1 MNRRQFTRHVLQY
14 AGIGFGAGLGV
25 EVLAHLGSNRL
36 GSLSA
41 QNLPLPPL
49 DSPVLD
55 SPVVDPSPSGEVG
68 LGVSLTWLQHSCVL
82 FEDPALRVLVN
93 PFRAIGC
100 TAGYAEPA
108 IDADL
113 VLISSRLFDEG
124 YLQIV
129 PGNPRVLLEAGDYR
143 VDGIRFQGV
152 RMAHDATTPQGNRF
166 GTNVGWRWTQ
176 GGVDIVHLGGAA
188 APINREQSIL
198 LARPDLLLIPVGGGP
213 KNYDPQGAR
222 AAIDA
227 LQPKLV
233 IPTMYRT
240 EAADD
245 SCELGSLDAFLSLVG
260 GAVQQ
265 SPGNTLLV
273 TPQSFPPTGFA
284 VVTFGG

>member
-1 MNRRQFTRHVLQY
+1 MNRRQFARHVLQY
-14 AGIGFGAGLGV
+14 AGVGFGASLGA

-41 QNLPLPPL
+41 QELPLPPL
-49 DSPVLD
+49 DSPVAE
-55 SPVVDPSPSGEVG
+55 PTPTTPSGEGG

-82 FEDPALRVLVN
+82 FEDPAMRVLVN

-100 TAGYAEPA
+100 TAGYPEPVV
-108 IDADL
+108 DADL

-124 YLQIV
+124 HLEIV
-129 PGNPRVLLEAGDYR
+129 PGNPRVLLDAGDYR

-240 EAADD
+240 DAADS
-245 SCELGSLDAFLSLVG
+245 SCELGSLDAFLALVG

-265 SPGNTLLV
+265 SPGDTLLV
-273 TPQSFPPTGFA
+273 TLQSLPPTGFA
-284 VVTFGG
+284 VVTFGS